1 MIYALLA
8 YLTAG
13 WTMEVGGWGME
24 DGEVFSIVAHFW
36 HINGPNKLPITSL
49 ADARTFSY
57 L

>member
-13 WTMEVGGWGME
+13 WTMEDGGWGM
-24 DGEVFSIVAHFW
+24 GEVFSIVAHFW